1 LLEHGYKIVYQPG
14 AMVWHERR
22 QSIRAYFRQQAGYG
36 RAEAAL
42 IAQHPHRFAKLGGAR
57 WRGVVYDQAGRTAGL
72 RGIVYAGVFGTAPYQ
87 FLYALPSGPVAAV
100 TSSPPWVL
108 VALMALLGAPWV
120 PALAAVGALMLV
132 PSAWTAARLAACAPI
147 VRWPGGNRLS
157 FAAARALVGVLAFTQ
172 PLARG
177 LVRELGCLQQRKWPA
192 ASWRLR
198 PPGARVRMRARKAVA
213 ELSLWQD
220 HGCDRAAVIG
230 AMLEELRTT
239 RWPVRLGGEW
249 DPWDFEVT
257 SDRWWTVRVLTATE
271 YHPPDGRLVRVRL
284 LTRASR
290 WTLAI
295 ALLSCAIVPI
305 LFALQP
311 SWGLWAMAGTFLV
324 WLALEHLHG
333 AAAARILRLTLA
345 TARQLEFTVID
356 ESRRKGHMLSGTS
369 S

>member
-22 QSIRAYFRQQAGYG
+22 QTIRAYFRQQAGYG
-36 RAEAAL
+36 RAEACL
-42 IAQHPHRFAKLGGAR
+42 IAQHAHRFAKLGGAR

-132 PSAWTAARLAACAPI
+132 PSAWTAVQLAACAPI
-147 VRWPGGNRLS
+147 VRWPGGSRLS
-157 FAAARALVGVLAFTQ
+157 LAAARALVGVLAFSQ
-172 PLARG
+172 PLVRG
-177 LVRELGCLQQRKWPA
+177 WVRELGCLQQRKWPA
-192 ASWRLR
+192 ASWRLW
-198 PPGARVRMRARKAVA
+198 PPGSRVRTRARKVVA

-290 WTLAI
+290 WTLVI
-295 ALLSCAIVPI
+295 ALLSCLVVPI

-311 SWGLWAMAGTFLV
+311 SWGLWALAGTFLV

-333 AAAARILRLTLA
+333 AAAARILRLALA
-345 TARQLEFTVID
+345 TARGLQFTVID
-356 ESRRKGHMLSGTS
+356 EK
-369 S
+369 